1 MAKSKLI
8 NRNVPETFYMR
19 FLSNLPKTTSLLI
32 KLDGIQATPR
42 GRGMSRVI
50 PEMTEAEWE
59 ELYQYAAD
67 ARAQMQGCDRETT
80 LRPAIC
86 ARALAEA
93 MEKAGVANPVQYTPK
108 VKRTVKPKE
117 AVAPVINDTDLSSTV
132 LPTNPPV
139 VDQTAD
145 VEEASDDDL
154 NSMHGDLAIGS

>member
-1 MAKSKLI
+1 MAKSKLT
-8 NRNVPETFYMR
+8 NRNVPETFYQR

-32 KLDGIQATPR
+32 KLDNIQATPR

-50 PEMTEAEWE
+50 PQMTEAEWE

-93 MEKAGVANPVQYTPK
+93 MEKAGVANPIEYTPK

-117 AVAPVINDTDLSSTV
+117 TAAPVATDTDLSSV
-132 LPTNPPV
+132 LPPNPPV

-154 NSMHGDLAIGS
+154 DSMHGDLAIGS